1 MVAAAVSMI
10 VVDTTDGF
18 VEGAVAASPDW
29 VFVSVCIDSDADA
42 IVSGNFGVVDLTT
55 TTFSV
60 IASVET
66 EGVDDCTADIVVDVV
81 LVVVVA
87 FVNPA
92 GNEVVGFVDIG

>member
-1 MVAAAVSMI
+1 MVVAAVSMT

-18 VEGAVAASPDW
+18 VEGAVTASPDW

-42 IVSGNFGVVDLTT
+42 NVSGNFGVVDLTA
-55 TTFSV
+55 TTFAV

-66 EGVDDCTADIVVDVV
+66 EGVDGCTADIVVNVV
-81 LVVVVA
+81 VVVVVA
-87 FVNPA
+87 FVNSA